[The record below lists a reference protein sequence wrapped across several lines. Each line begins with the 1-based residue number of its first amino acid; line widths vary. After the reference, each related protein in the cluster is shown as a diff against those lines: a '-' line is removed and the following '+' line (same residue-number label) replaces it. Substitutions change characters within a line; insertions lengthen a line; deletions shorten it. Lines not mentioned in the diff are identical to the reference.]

1 MTKQELKEAVKK
13 ELGLY
18 NWNTMYIN
26 SWSDEQAALR
36 RNKEIEDNIKKID
49 GGWEMFLEIQKER

>member
-26 SWSDEQAALR
+26 NWSDEQAALR
-36 RNKEIEDNIKKID
+36 RNREIEENIKQIE
-49 GGWEMFLEIQKER
+49 GGWDMFLEIQKER

>member
-36 RNKEIEDNIKKID
+36 RNREIEENIKKID

>member
-1 MTKQELKEAVKK
+1 MTKQELKEVVKK

-36 RNKEIEDNIKKID
+36 RNREIEENIKNID